1 MLSARWH
8 SVAITM
14 ETQLDGHNALLLSA
28 RGAHLRRDWETSYE
42 AFVRASQAAPLG
54 ADELDALE
62 VAAWRLGQCK
72 ESLRYS
78 EQVFKQL
85 SRSDP
90 TAAAMKAVDVALAWL
105 TRGDLNVGQGWMNR
119 ARRLLDGTAESPTHA
134 YLAYLD
140 AWIADLIGDADALA
154 QKVAELR
161 AMADRLD
168 APTVTALGLVS
179 EALVAIGES
188 RVKDAFGLIDEAML
202 PVLADEVPI
211 EWAGDIYC
219 LVLHHCHRLADQPRM
234 RAWTQSM
241 TRWSEDIAA
250 SPTYGGLC
258 EIYRLQLWAATD
270 DYRTLEDKLSA
281 ASCNLEEV
289 NTFAAAEGYYQL
301 GEIRRLRGDLEG
313 ALAAFSRAR
322 EKGTDPQPGEALV
335 RFQQGDSDAAWTA
348 LQMALGWQDRIGRIR
363 LLRTAVEVALARDC
377 LEEAETLC
385 RELVS
390 GATEFGTPG
399 FRAWAAHARGAL
411 LVANGEHG
419 AALDALHTALREYR
433 TQQCRYETAQVYEWL
448 AQAHA
453 ALGEYQAADADTA
466 TAESIYRQLRV
477 EPVRKPATASPVGL
491 TKREVGILTRIAG
504 GATNKQVAEQVF
516 LSEKTVRRHLANLFT
531 KLGVSSR
538 TAAVSWAYANRVVDP
553 AAPADG

>member
-1 MLSARWH
+1 MRFA
-8 SVAITM
+8 
-14 ETQLDGHNALLLSA
+14 
-28 RGAHLRRDWETSYE
+28 
-42 AFVRASQAAPLG
+42 
-54 ADELDALE
+54 
-62 VAAWRLGQCK
+62 
-72 ESLRYS
+72 
-78 EQVFKQL
+78 EQVFAEMARTQ
-85 SRSDP
+85 P
-90 TAAAMKAVDVALAWL
+90 AAAATKAVEVALAWL
-105 TRGDLNVGQGWMNR
+105 TRGDLNIGQGWMNR
-119 ARRLLDGTAESPTHA
+119 ARRLLGGTPETPTHA

-140 AWIADLIGDADALA
+140 AWIADLSGDAEALA
-154 QKVAELR
+154 QRVAELR
-161 AMADRLD
+161 AMAGRLD
-168 APTVTALGLVS
+168 APAVTTLGLVS
-179 EALVAIGES
+179 EALVAIGEA

-202 PVLADEVPI
+202 PVVADEIPV

-258 EIYRLQLWAATD
+258 EIYRLQLRTATD

-281 ASCNLEEV
+281 ASCELEEV

-322 EKGTDPQPGEALV
+322 EMGTDPQPGEALV
-335 RFQQGDSDAAWTA
+335 RFQQGDSDEAWAA

-377 LEEAETLC
+377 IEEAETLC
-385 RELVS
+385 RELAS

-411 LVANGEHG
+411 LVANGEHS

-433 TQQCRYETAQVYEWL
+433 TQQCRYETAQVYEWM
-448 AQAHA
+448 AKAHA
-453 ALGEYQAADADTA
+453 ALGEHQAAHADAA
-466 TAESIYRQLRV
+466 TADSIYRQLGV
-477 EPVRKPATASPVGL
+477 EPVRRSATPSAGGL
-491 TKREVGILTRIAG
+491 TKREVDILTRIAG

-516 LSEKTVRRHLANLFT
+516 LSEKTVRRHLANIYA

-553 AAPADG
+553 VTPADS

>member
-1 MLSARWH
+1 MDTDTDTRREILGAAR
-8 SVAITM
+8 
-14 ETQLDGHNALLLSA
+14 E
-28 RGAHLRRDWETSYE
+28 AHLRRDWQASY
-42 AFVRASQAAPLG
+42 AGFAQAQESAPL
-54 ADELDALE
+54 ALEDLDALA
-62 VAAWRLGQCK
+62 VAAWRLGRCK
-72 ESLRYS
+72 ESVRFA
-78 EQVFKQL
+78 EQVFAEMV
-85 SRSDP
+85 RAEP
-90 TAAAMKAVDVALAWL
+90 AAAATKAVEVALAWL
-105 TRGDLNVGQGWMNR
+105 TRGDLNIGQGWMNR
-119 ARRLLDGTAESPTHA
+119 ARRLLDGTTESPTHA

-168 APTVTALGLVS
+168 APAVTALGLVS

-377 LEEAETLC
+377 LAEAETLC

-411 LVANGEHG
+411 LVASGEHG

-433 TQQCRYETAQVYEWL
+433 TQQCRYETAQVYEWM
-448 AQAHA
+448 AKAHA
-453 ALGEYQAADADTA
+453 ALGEHQAADADTA
-466 TAESIYRQLRV
+466 TAESIYRQLGA
-477 EPVRKPATASPVGL
+477 EPVRKPAAPSPGGL
-491 TKREVGILTRIAG
+491 TKREVDILTRIAG

-516 LSEKTVRRHLANLFT
+516 LSEKTVRRHLANIFT